1 MSKKW
6 YVIKVSEE
14 NKFNKKRNYIISPY
28 YDNLEKDIKRNKDT
42 IISITPSEEIAR
54 KTKKQLNELNQQLQK

>member
-1 MSKKW
+1 MINKW

-42 IISITPSEEIAR
+42 IISIIPSKETAEN
-54 KTKKQLNELNQQLQK
+54 TKRVLDEQLQK

>member
-1 MSKKW
+1 MSDKW

-42 IISITPSEEIAR
+42 IISIIPSKEAAEN
-54 KTKKQLNELNQQLQK
+54 TKRVLDEQTTRAK